1 MSVVFAVLFIAIL
14 YLRTFVFSKEISGNI
29 RYDSVLYVSSIIKNR
44 KNEKE
49 TGDYN
54 VGVCA

>member
-14 YLRTFVFSKEISGNI
+14 YLMRTFVFSKEISGNI
-29 RYDSVLYVSSIIKNR
+29 KYDSVLYVSSIIKNR

-49 TGDYN
+49 KR
-54 VGVCA
+54 